1 MRNAHATMS
10 PRSCFTSSI
19 VPATVPPVARRS
31 STMRTFARGCR
42 PSLGISSVADPYSR
56 SYSTDTTSAG
66 SFPSLRTGTKPTP
79 SLYAIGAPKMKP
91 RDSIPTTASI
101 FRGPI
106 RSRSPSID
114 ALKESPSLRSVVMSL
129 KRIPGLGKSGT
140 SRILLARSFVCTA
153 MALEIS
159 VRADGDEARPPHPL
173 LPAGVLRAHRAERR
187 RLLFRREPHRPADH
201 PLQRRALLRGHRADD
216 GRRQAPRGHG
226 PRGHRRRGPLALD
239 PQRLLRRGQRAD
251 RRRAHG
257 ERRVRRPHREAAR
270 AVPGLRFH
278 PDGRPRRRAS
288 RARAR
293 SRRAAP
299 AGRRAPLEHPW
310 PRARGPGLPAVL
322 RGVRPAESLRVPSP
336 HDPGPARALRRVRA
350 RPDRGLPVRHH
361 PGGRASLLRR
371 RLQAAAEHPLAHRP
385 RGRRDPVPPGAPRLG
400 LAGLRG
406 VPRETRR
413 AAVNLPI
420 APLLH

>member
-1 MRNAHATMS
+1 MRFMTSERSKRYVASTAGRPEGLTARRMRGSRIASRKSAASGSFAPIAKHGRNGRPS
-10 PRSCFTSSI
+10 PTDARARISPSR
-19 VPATVPPVARRS
+19 PATHPRAPSEPGLAPSTPAYAARALS
-31 STMRTFARGCR
+31 C
-42 PSLGISSVADPYSR
+42 SR
-56 SYSTDTTSAG
+56 KAHGSTDTASAG
-66 SFPSLRTGTKPTP
+66 SFPSLRTGMKPTP

-187 RLLFRREPHRPADH
+187 RLLVRREPHRAADH
-201 PLQRRALLRGHRADD
+201 PLQGRALLRRHRADD
-216 GRRQAPRGHG
+216 GRRPAPRGHG
-226 PRGHRRRGPLALD
+226 PRGHRRGGPLALD
-239 PQRLLRRGQRAD
+239 PERLLRGGPRAD

-270 AVPGLRFH
+270 AVPGLRLH

-293 SRRAAP
+293 ARRAAP
-299 AGRRAPLEHPW
+299 AGRRAPLEHSR
-310 PRARGPGLPAVL
+310 PRARGPGLPAAPPPM
-322 RGVRPAESLRVPSP
+322 RPAEGLRVRSSD
-336 HDPGPARALRRVRA
+336 DPGRGRALRRVRA
-350 RPDRGLPVRHH
+350 RPGRGLPV
-361 PGGRASLLRR
+361 PPPPAGPPALLRR
-371 RLQAAAEHPLAHRP
+371 RLHVTAAA
-385 RGRRDPVPPGAPRLG
+385 
-400 LAGLRG
+400 
-406 VPRETRR
+406 
-413 AAVNLPI
+413 
-420 APLLH
+420 